1 MKSYDFEYDSLRLS
15 DKGFVICTFDS
26 TSIETVSN
34 GSYISFNTVSTLNGT
49 KHELTSSV
57 YEDCLTATL
66 QICKNPCAANDLE
79 EISLEDMRDIMRW
92 LNRKSFHKFK
102 LLGDD
107 EYLNIY
113 FEASFNV
120 SKIEINGL
128 LYGFEL
134 EMFTNTPFGLHEPV
148 IININNE
155 QENDTHSIFSKSDE
169 EGYIYPKMEITM
181 KSGGDL
187 EIYNNIEDRTM
198 VIKNCSS
205 DEVITI
211 DYPIITSS
219 LSSHKIQNDFNWK
232 FFRIATEFKNK
243 RNEIT
248 VSLPCV
254 IKMQYSPVVKV
265 GV

>member
-15 DKGFVICTFDS
+15 DKGFVICTFDGYGV
-26 TSIETVSN
+26 ETVSN
-34 GSYISFNTVSTLNGT
+34 GSVISFNTVPTLNGM
-49 KHELTSSV
+49 KHELTSST

-66 QICKNPCAANDLE
+66 QICKNPCAAHDLE

-92 LNRKSFHKFK
+92 LNRKNFHKFK

-120 SKIEINGL
+120 SKIEINGV

-148 IININNE
+148 IINIDSE
-155 QENDTHSIFSKSDE
+155 ESQTHSIFSKSDE
-169 EGYIYPKMEITM
+169 EGYIYPNMEITM

-187 EIYNNIEDRTM
+187 EIYNAMEDRTM
-198 VIKNCSS
+198 IIKNCTSG
-205 DEVITI
+205 EVINI

-219 LSSHKIQNDFNWK
+219 VSSHKIQNDFNWK

-243 RNEIT
+243 HNEVTI
-248 VSLPCV
+248 SLPCE